1 MKNQKGITLI
11 ALIITIIVMLIL
23 VAVAVTTAVNSGL
36 LGHAGN
42 ATQGWKNSEETE
54 LNLDN
59 KINTTLE
66 NGTVVTGIND
76 IVNFYK
82 PATGE

>member
-23 VAVAVTTAVNSGL
+23 VAVAVTTAVQSGL
-36 LGHAGN
+36 FGHAGN

-54 LNLDN
+54 LDLDN
-59 KINTTLE
+59 RMTTNDNGNTF
-66 NGTVVTGIND
+66 TGLNE
-76 IVNFYK
+76 IVNHYA
-82 PATGE
+82 PSAE